1 MKIIH
6 VELLS
11 QSILTNHTCTGSVCV
26 HGSAGERVQI
36 QYSIPFAKGLSRR
49 HANAAIARDAIR
61 QIKRMPEHRTG
72 KLIIEEYAAPQ
83 KPLQRVI
90 RL

>member
-11 QSILTNHTCTGSVCV
+11 QSMLPDRTCTGSVCV
-26 HGSAGERVQI
+26 HGTAGERVQI
-36 QYSIPFAKGLSRR
+36 QYSISLSKGLSRR

-72 KLIIEEYAAPQ
+72 KLIIEEHALPQ
-83 KPLQRVI
+83 KPPQRVI